1 MMLPQEATAAVMCS
15 NKQKGAE
22 ARKACKNACIGCKK
36 CELNCPEKAITVI
49 DNLARIDYD
58 KCTGCRL
65 CEENCPTKCLKPID
79 FMNNKIG

>member
-1 MMLPQEATAAVMCS
+1 
-15 NKQKGAE
+15 
-22 ARKACKNACIGCKK
+22 IGCKK

-79 FMNNKIG
+79 FRNNKIG